1 MMDFGAI
8 IIADGIVR
16 RVRAIGDIGIG
27 DTDIGG
33 INTFCEVLMKNN
45 KPINKNM
52 AKRWRRAA
60 YVAAFVALWLPEDG
74 LANSYIEMITTA
86 PEGYVS
92 ETNNAYAAG
101 GYGAP
106 AVILQTVDGKYI
118 PIDTAGYATAPT
130 VSPVVTPEYP
140 KYLAWRRAQ
149 EDGFAYDEFH
159 EGVQNLIY
167 FAGGAALARVA
178 YDIWGPYHHDHWLGD

>member
-8 IIADGIVR
+8 IIAGGIVR

-60 YVAAFVALWLPEDG
+60 YVVAFVALWLPEDG

-106 AVILQTVDGKYI
+106 AVIWSAKTSGVFPAFFAVCI
-118 PIDTAGYATAPT
+118 F
-130 VSPVVTPEYP
+130 
-140 KYLAWRRAQ
+140 WRARS
-149 EDGFAYDEFH
+149 GTFAI
-159 EGVQNLIY
+159 L
-167 FAGGAALARVA
+167 R
-178 YDIWGPYHHDHWLGD
+178 

>member
-1 MMDFGAI
+1 
-8 IIADGIVR
+8 
-16 RVRAIGDIGIG
+16 
-27 DTDIGG
+27 
-33 INTFCEVLMKNN
+33 MKNN

-101 GYGAP
+101 GYGAS

-130 VSPVVTPEYP
+130 VSPVVMPEYP

-149 EDGFAYDEFH
+149 EDGCARSGLPGGGEDLLH
-159 EGVQNLIY
+159 RP
-167 FAGGAALARVA
+167 GGAAGAQVA
-178 YDIWGPYHHDHWLGD
+178 YDIWGPYHRDHWLGD